1 MGVALSQ
8 ATTTLSPG
16 SALLHVHTQCRA
28 GTARTCNLSLG
39 GGGSTRFSVSSPIP
53 QRQAQSRQERVFRE
67 PGTGKD

>member
-39 GGGSTRFSVSSPIP
+39 GGGAPGSP
-53 QRQAQSRQERVFRE
+53 
-67 PGTGKD
+67 